1 MAASGSSNARSSLIV
16 QLSPT
21 RSAKLSFTVQLVL
34 ALFWLAWAGTLL
46 FSHGPTSQPNYF
58 YYVFFGL
65 AVIFLG
71 YVVLQNTSVFGVQSY
86 IEVTRQYIVQKFGV
100 FRTKHIIPIPE
111 IKEVH
116 ISPLA
121 LRVTL
126 LNDSKVYLDL
136 KQVRKKR
143 DLERIKNEIRD
154 LATEHNFSVT
164 EAASSYNA

>member
-1 MAASGSSNARSSLIV
+1 MAASGNSARSSLIV

-21 RSAKLSFTVQLVL
+21 RSAKLSFTVQIVL
-34 ALFWLAWAGTLL
+34 ALFWLAWAGMLIL
-46 FSHGPTSQPNYF
+46 SQKNVNQQNYF

-100 FRTKHIIPIPE
+100 FRTKHIIPIPD
-111 IKEVH
+111 IKAVH
-116 ISPLA
+116 LSPLA

-126 LNDSKVYLDL
+126 LDESKIYLDL
-136 KQVRKKR
+136 KQVRKKK
-143 DLERIKNEIRD
+143 DLEKIKNKVRD
-154 LATEHNFSVT
+154 LASEHNFPVT
-164 EAASSYNA
+164 ESASYNA

>member
-1 MAASGSSNARSSLIV
+1 MAASGGNARSSLIV

-34 ALFWLAWAGTLL
+34 ALFWISWAGMLL
-46 FSHGPTSQPNYF
+46 FSLDTASQPNYF

-100 FRTKHIIPIPE
+100 FRTKHIIRVPD

-126 LNDSKVYLDL
+126 LDESKVYLDL
-136 KQVRKKR
+136 KQVRKKK

-154 LATEHNFSVT
+154 LASEHNFSVT
-164 EAASSYNA
+164 EAASYNA

>member
-1 MAASGSSNARSSLIV
+1 MAASSSSARSSLIV

-21 RSAKLSFTVQLVL
+21 RSAKLSFSVQLVL
-34 ALFWLAWAGTLL
+34 ALFWIAWATVLL
-46 FSHGPTSQPNYF
+46 LSQSPTDDQNYF
-58 YYVFFGL
+58 YYVFLAL

-111 IKEVH
+111 ISAVH

-121 LRVTL
+121 LRITL
-126 LNDSKVYLDL
+126 KDDSKIYLDL
-136 KQVRKKR
+136 KQVRKKK
-143 DLERIKNEIRD
+143 DLDKIKTKIRD
-154 LATEHNFSVT
+154 LGAEYNFPLTETANYT
-164 EAASSYNA
+164 A

>member
-1 MAASGSSNARSSLIV
+1 MAASGSSARSSLIV

-34 ALFWLAWAGTLL
+34 SLFWLAWASMLL
-46 FSHGPTSQPNYF
+46 FSQNAGNNQNYF

-86 IEVTRQYIVQKFGV
+86 IEVTGQYIVQKFGV
-100 FRTKHIIPIPE
+100 FRTKHIIPIPD
-111 IKEVH
+111 ISAVQ

-126 LNDSKVYLDL
+126 KNNSTVHLDL
-136 KQVRKKR
+136 KQVRKKK
-143 DLERIKNEIRD
+143 DLQKIKAKIRD
-154 LATEHNFSVT
+154 LSAEHHFQLTDTANYT
-164 EAASSYNA
+164 A

>member
-21 RSAKLSFTVQLVL
+21 RSAKLSFSVQLVL
-34 ALFWLAWAGTLL
+34 ALFWIAWAGTLL
-46 FSHGPTSQPNYF
+46 FAQDTAGQPNYF

-65 AVIFLG
+65 AVVFLG

-100 FRTKHIIPIPE
+100 FRTKHIIPIPD
-111 IKEVH
+111 IKAVH

-126 LNDSKVYLDL
+126 LDESKVYLDL
-136 KQVRKKR
+136 KQVRKKK
-143 DLERIKNEIRD
+143 DLEKIKIEIRD
-154 LATEHNFSVT
+154 LASEHNFSVT
-164 EAASSYNA
+164 EAAGYNA

>member
-1 MAASGSSNARSSLIV
+1 MAASGNNARSSLIV
-16 QLSPT
+16 QLSPS
-21 RSAKLSFTVQLVL
+21 RSAKLSFTVRLLL
-34 ALFWLAWAGTLL
+34 ALIWLAWAGVLL
-46 FSHGPTSQPNYF
+46 FSQGTVSQPNYF
-58 YYVFFGL
+58 HYVFFGL
-65 AVIFLG
+65 AVVFLG

-100 FRTKHIIPIPE
+100 FRTKHIIPIPD

-126 LNDSKVYLDL
+126 LDESKVYLDL

-143 DLERIKNEIRD
+143 DLEKIRNEIRD
-154 LATEHNFSVT
+154 LAAEYNFLVT
-164 EAASSYNA
+164 EGAGHSA

>member
-21 RSAKLSFTVQLVL
+21 RSAKLSFTVQIVL
-34 ALFWLAWAGTLL
+34 ALFWIAWASMLL
-46 FSHGPTSQPNYF
+46 LSQKASQQGYF
-58 YYVFFGL
+58 YYAFFGL
-65 AVIFLG
+65 ALVFLG

-86 IEVTRQYIVQKFGV
+86 IEVTQQYIVQKFGV
-100 FRTKHIIPIPE
+100 FRTKHIIAIPD

-126 LNDSKVYLDL
+126 QNESKIYLDL
-136 KQVRKKR
+136 KQVRKKK
-143 DLERIKNEIRD
+143 DLEKIKNKIRD
-154 LATEHNFSVT
+154 M
-164 EAASSYNA
+164 ASERPFVVSEGMSHTA